1 MNATTS
7 QRRIARGEHS
17 GGAGA
22 ISPVLAG
29 DEFPPAIPRRQ
40 PIDRLTRSQ
49 IALAAQF
56 LRSIR
61 PDDGEVEIML
71 HEVARRLEQ
80 VLDTGVGA
88 RTGPTTAIALVAM
101 TRPQG

>member
-1 MNATTS
+1 MTPRA
-7 QRRIARGEHS
+7 AL
-17 GGAGA
+17 AGA
-22 ISPVLAG
+22 DVPLVA
-29 DEFPPAIPRRQ
+29 RHQ
-40 PIDRLTRSQ
+40 PLDRLTRSQ

-80 VLDTGVGA
+80 VLEPGERGRWTPPAAVPPLPRA
-88 RTGPTTAIALVAM
+88 
-101 TRPQG
+101 TRNTDAAGLA